1 MSDPGGY
8 RSYAG
13 DDMVTGEG
21 VAVEVPV
28 ASVAARMASGAID
41 VVLTVVVLVGGFV
54 VFGLAL
60 GGASEAVEGIVAI
73 VWSTLV
79 IVGLPATVETVTRGR
94 TLGKL
99 ALGLRAVR
107 DDGGPVTGRHALVRA
122 LIAYVEVY
130 LLLCMPALVSAMV
143 HPRAKRLGD
152 MAAGTVVVSQRASL
166 RLTPPP
172 GMPPPLHAWARSS
185 DIAPLP
191 SGLTVAVRQFLSR
204 APGLSPESRRTIG
217 LDLLRATLQHV
228 SPPPPGGFH
237 PEAVLSAVV
246 AERRRRDLDRLWREE
261 RLRAR
266 VLPVDPLSPT
276 AAPRH

>member
-41 VVLTVVVLVGGFV
+41 VVLTVVVLVGGFIG
-54 VFGLAL
+54 FGLAL

-79 IVGLPATVETVTRGR
+79 IVGLPATVETISRGR
-94 TLGKL
+94 TLGKM

-130 LLLCMPALVSAMV
+130 LLFGMPALVTAMV

-172 GMPPPLHAWARSS
+172 GMPPPLHAWARSA
-185 DIAPLP
+185 DISPLP

-217 LDLLRATLQHV
+217 LDLLRATLPHV

-246 AERRRRDLDRLWREE
+246 AERRRRDLERLWRDE
-261 RLRAR
+261 RLRTR
-266 VLPVDPLSPT
+266 VLPVDPLAP
-276 AAPRH
+276 AATPHP